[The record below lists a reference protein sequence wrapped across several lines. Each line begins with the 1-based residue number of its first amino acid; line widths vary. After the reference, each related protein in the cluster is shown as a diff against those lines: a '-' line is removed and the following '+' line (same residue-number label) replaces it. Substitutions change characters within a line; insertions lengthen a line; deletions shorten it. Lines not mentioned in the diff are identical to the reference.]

1 MAKLEVVNYS
11 IKWHPVDNKGEV
23 RTVFSDGQAVR
34 LPVDSTEEFIAIT
47 VGAAL
52 MLVGVQVHRSE
63 HSVISPAISAAW
75 VASAKWPVSSRCH
88 HTAWSPVASSSGG
101 TYT

>member
-11 IKWHPVDNKGEV
+11 LKWHPVDNKGEV

-47 VGAAL
+47 L
-52 MLVGVQVHRSE
+52 MLSKE
-63 HSVISPAISAAW
+63 
-75 VASAKWPVSSRCH
+75 PVLFDPDTLYLECPQRPTGS
-88 HTAWSPVASSSGG
+88 
-101 TYT
+101 